1 MERHAAKSEGGQKP
15 NSRKWVMTMS
25 QITIG
30 VEHPDDYDFEKLPIK
45 TLQMAN
51 VVGFEPNEKMESIS
65 SASKVADMAEMILSG
80 TYVEPPVLVREY
92 ENGYQVVDGH
102 HRYHA
107 HRITGAALI
116 KVKVIPKEDILY
128 TDSR

>member
-1 MERHAAKSEGGQKP
+1 MERYTTKSEENQKP
-15 NSRKWVMTMS
+15 NSHKWVMTMS
-25 QITIG
+25 QTTIG
-30 VEHPDDYDFEKLPIK
+30 VEHPDDYDFEKLPTV

-51 VVGFEPNEKMESIS
+51 IVGFEPDEKMESIS
-65 SASKVADMAEMILSG
+65 SASKVADMAEMILSE

-107 HRITGAALI
+107 HRIVGADRI
-116 KVKVIPKEDILY
+116 KVKVIPKEDIFY